1 MNKIYI
7 HIKTLFFKQEAP
19 ETLAWFRIAVSAFA
33 LIQLFVLLPDWMWFY
48 GPAGLLPWEIS
59 EVLNTSGTPSLLM
72 LSDLLAHIH
81 ISPGATPY
89 IVTIIYFIS
98 LAGLLVGFKTR
109 IMGIAA
115 WLMHLMLNTTGHLT
129 AYGVETFLHIALFY
143 CAVLPVGYRLSI
155 DARKRSK
162 QIPGYL
168 VTLSI
173 RLIQLHLCIMYL
185 ACGIE
190 KSLGEQWW
198 NGEAV
203 WMALQQDQFHQMNTD
218 WMARVPGIPRILCWG
233 TLLVETLYPFG
244 MFFTKTKKIWLFS
257 ILSMHAFIA
266 LFLGLQLFG
275 ALMMLLNFTAFGNY
289 CFPGLFLN
297 NREKFAVKLRMR
309 NEFFSKQLARS

>member
-1 MNKIYI
+1 MNKLYI

-33 LIQLFVLLPDWMWFY
+33 LIQFFVLLPDWLWFY
-48 GPAGLLPWEIS
+48 GSAGLLPWEIS

-72 LSDLLAHIH
+72 LSNLLAHIH
-81 ISPGATPY
+81 ISPGTTVY
-89 IVTIIYFIS
+89 IVTITYVVS

-109 IMGIAA
+109 VMGITA

-143 CAVLPVGYRLSI
+143 CAVLPVGFCFSI
-155 DARKRSK
+155 DARNRPK

-168 VTLSI
+168 VTLSV

-203 WMALQQDQFHQMNTD
+203 WMALQQDQFHQVDTGWIAN
-218 WMARVPGIPRILCWG
+218 VPIIPKMLCWG
-233 TLLVETLYPFG
+233 TLIVETFYPFG
-244 MFFTKTKKIWLFS
+244 MFFNKTKKIWLFS
-257 ILSMHAFIA
+257 IISMHAFIA
-266 LFLGLQLFG
+266 VFLGLQLFG
-275 ALMMLLNFTAFGNY
+275 ALMILLNFTAFGNY
-289 CFPGLFLN
+289 SFSGLFLFK
-297 NREKFAVKLRMR
+297 RKEAAVKL
-309 NEFFSKQLARS
+309 ETQKVVFPGQLLPA